1 MDRRIY
7 RPVDF
12 ITLFF
17 ILFLMYLT
25 LLFHLQ
31 IPGWTA
37 LVREYL
43 LLLSI
48 LVLAVFAAGRS
59 SHKLFDILHTFYP
72 VIFVAIIFNSL
83 SRLISYINP
92 RPVDPLLIRIDY
104 LLFGNH
110 PTLILEKIAFPFL
123 TEFSYLAYTSY
134 YFLPTLLAILWYLE
148 KDWEGFD
155 LYVTTI
161 CFTYYL
167 SYVGYIF
174 FPAVGP
180 RFTLAHVQTI
190 ELKGAFFAE
199 GIRDTLNFLEEL
211 KYDAFPSGHT
221 AVILVAL
228 FFSLKQSR
236 KTFFFFLIPVLG
248 LIFSTV
254 YCRYHYVIDVL
265 AGIVLA
271 GLCFYLG
278 PKIHCALKN
287 RVGAWF
293 TTPL

>member
-1 MDRRIY
+1 MGSRIY
-7 RPVDF
+7 RPVDL

-17 ILFLMYLT
+17 ILFLLYLT

-31 IPGWTA
+31 IPGWTS

-48 LVLAVFAAGRS
+48 LCLAVFAAFRYPRN
-59 SHKLFDILHTFYP
+59 FFNILHSFYP
-72 VIFVAIIFNSL
+72 VIFIAFIFNSL
-83 SRLISYINP
+83 SRLIPYVNP
-92 RPVDPLLIRIDY
+92 HDLDPFLIKIDY
-104 LLFGNH
+104 LILGNH
-110 PTLILEKIAFPFL
+110 PTLLLEKIASPFL
-123 TEFSYLAYTSY
+123 TEFSYCAYTSY
-134 YFLPTLLAILWYLE
+134 YFLPTLLAVLFYQK
-148 KDWEGFD
+148 KDWGKFD

-167 SYVGYIF
+167 SYVGYIL

-190 ELKGAFFAE
+190 ELRGLFFSK
-199 GIRDTLNFLEEL
+199 GIRDTLNLLEEL

-221 AVILVAL
+221 AVILVTL
-228 FFSLKQSR
+228 FFSLKQN
-236 KTFFFFLIPVLG
+236 KKIFFFFLLPTLG

-265 AGIVLA
+265 AGIALA
-271 GLCFYLG
+271 GFCFYLG
-278 PKIHCALKN
+278 PKIHCALKSPSHKS
-287 RVGAWF
+287 GIAW
-293 TTPL
+293 